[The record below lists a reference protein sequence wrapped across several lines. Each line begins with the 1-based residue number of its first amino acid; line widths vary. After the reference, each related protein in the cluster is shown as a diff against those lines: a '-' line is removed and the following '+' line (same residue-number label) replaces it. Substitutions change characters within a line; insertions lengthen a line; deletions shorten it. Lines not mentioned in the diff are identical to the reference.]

1 MPTTTAYP
9 VPAGQQRSQG
19 ALTVDNVFRRMLK
32 VANPRDPDEVAKALL
47 TRYSDD
53 AEKIRREQAGVPIT
67 SYQLAQLAGQVS
79 GPLSSEIRQATD
91 DLERDLGALVS
102 DIQLKDIA
110 PELRG
115 LSEAVRDAATKG
127 LGAAKLAL
135 DPAQRDRA
143 FAARRTLGDYA
154 RLTRLLGALTACATA
169 LYCRVSQSIDMCS
182 NIILVSAGE
191 ALAAGTCR
199 RPPDLV
205 TPAAELQSRRDAIV
219 GALRRMLGVEG
230 DVVVALTNVLR
241 QQSTGPAPGSAS
253 ALALVIDTLEQN
265 GAQDLRALLD
275 EGFVTSQLD
284 NLLDHA
290 IASTPDS
297 LRSIGS
303 TAVVTSGML
312 SRFADLV
319 RPLTRTA
326 PRLERTIISDYISSL
341 DSFTAGFRSGE
352 TGYRLPFLAR
362 PPLLGYGFYGA
373 GGVDAATTILQTLAV
388 KRSQIAELIDCLCC
402 ECTDNSAVAAAICAK
417 LLFDL
422 DRAIDLFCLGD
433 SDVGIGMVE
442 LHAAAYGY
450 VVDAAL
456 NTVQDPNTRAWRPKL
471 ANETSTIE
479 VALPRLGTPLLDIQN
494 LLRRRGNA
502 DVLLPR
508 PVGRG
513 RDRSWGRQVRDKNNV
528 ALTRVRV
535 REALERVLDAQLEDE
550 RRWRR
555 LAQSWS
561 PICDQATILAQRV
574 EDTAIGFILDHAESV
589 LIPPA

>member
-1 MPTTTAYP
+1 MPTTTYP
-9 VPAGQQRSQG
+9 VPAVQRPQG
-19 ALTVDNVFRRMLK
+19 GLTVDNVFRRMLK

-47 TRYSDD
+47 ARYSDD
-53 AEKIRREQAGVPIT
+53 AQKIKREQAGVPIT
-67 SYQLAQLAGQVS
+67 SYQLDQMAGQVS

-110 PELRG
+110 AELRG
-115 LSEAVRDAATKG
+115 LSEAVRDAAAKG
-127 LGAAKLAL
+127 LDAAKLAL

-191 ALAAGTCR
+191 ALAAAG
-199 RPPDLV
+199 V
-205 TPAAELQSRRDAIV
+205 TKSGGLLQVPAAELQSRRDAII
-219 GALRRMLGVEG
+219 GALRRMLGAEG
-230 DVVVALTNVLR
+230 DVRVALSNVLL

-253 ALALVIDTLEQN
+253 ALALVVDELEQN

-312 SRFADLV
+312 SRFADLA
-319 RPLTRTA
+319 RPLTTTA
-326 PRLERTIISDYISSL
+326 PLPERAIISDYVSSL
-341 DSFTAGFRSGE
+341 DGFIAGFRSGE

-373 GGVDAATTILQTLAV
+373 GGVDAATSILQTLAV

-450 VVDAAL
+450 VLDAAR
-456 NTVQDPNTRAWRPKL
+456 NTIQDPNTRRWRVKRG
-471 ANETSTIE
+471 NEKSTIE
-479 VALPRLGTPLLDIQN
+479 AALPRLNTPLVDIQN
-494 LLRRRGNA
+494 LLRQRSGTE
-502 DVLLPR
+502 VLLRR
-508 PVGRG
+508 PAAGQA
-513 RDRSWGRQVRDKNNV
+513 DRSWGIQVTDKSNV
-528 ALTRVRV
+528 ALTRVQV
-535 REALERVLDAQLEDE
+535 RAALVRVLHAQLEDE
-550 RRWRR
+550 RRWRK
-555 LAQSWS
+555 LALSWS

-574 EDTAIGFILDHAESV
+574 EDTAIGFILARAERP
-589 LIPPA
+589 LIPLA